1 MEVLIFTAIAACIA
15 FAKSALDGANSN
27 HDSAFSGNSFA
38 GNEGASSRDRW
49 LFDDDDN
56 SGVGMGIDHSS
67 SSSMFDDSMR
77 FSSDEHV
84 NIWTDPSYFWMDGNL
99 FHTDTSI
106 SSFDDH
112 SYSSFD
118 SFSSSSSSMSDW

>member
-1 MEVLIFTAIAACIA
+1 MEVHIFSAIAACIA
-15 FAKSALDGANSN
+15 FAKGAFDGANSN
-27 HDSAFSGNSFA
+27 NDSAFSGNSFA

-49 LFDDDDN
+49 SFDDDDN
-56 SGVGMGIDHSS
+56 TGLGLGFDNSS
-67 SSSMFDDSMR
+67 SSSTFDDSMV
-77 FSSDEHV
+77 FSSDEPV
-84 NIWTDPSYFWMDGNL
+84 NIWTDPSYSWMDGNL